1 MGNIVIIARRDL
13 GALFLQPIAYV
24 FAATITLITGL
35 LFAAQLS
42 LAVLQPGGPP
52 PDLAQILS
60 TFTFLSIFIAPAR
73 TMRLLSEE
81 QQTGTLELLM
91 TLPVRD
97 MEVILGK
104 FLAAFLFYVC
114 VVALT
119 LIYPLILL
127 RFGNPDVG
135 PMLSS
140 YLGVL
145 LWGASILGIGLLASA
160 MADNQINAFMLAFGI
175 ILLLYLTLIPA
186 QLFAIGPTLATILNE
201 LSLQNHLNNFFNGLI
216 VAKDVLYYLLVTA
229 VSLFAAARILESRR
243 WR

>member
-1 MGNIVIIARRDL
+1 MRNIWIVARREL
-13 GALFLQPIAYV
+13 AALFLQPIAYV
-24 FAATITLITGL
+24 FAITITLITGL

-42 LAVLQPGGPP
+42 FATMQAGSPP

-60 TFTFLSIFIAPAR
+60 TFTFLSIFIAPAL

-104 FLAAFLFYVC
+104 FLAAFLFYLLIVG
-114 VVALT
+114 LT
-119 LIYPLILL
+119 LIYPFILL

-140 YLGVL
+140 YLGVI
-145 LWGASILGIGLLASA
+145 LWGTSILGIGLLASA

-186 QLFAIGPTLATILNE
+186 QLFAIGPTLATVLNE
-201 LSLQNHLNNFFNGLI
+201 LSLQTHLNNFFNGLI
-216 VAKDVLYYLLVTA
+216 VAKDILYYLLIAA